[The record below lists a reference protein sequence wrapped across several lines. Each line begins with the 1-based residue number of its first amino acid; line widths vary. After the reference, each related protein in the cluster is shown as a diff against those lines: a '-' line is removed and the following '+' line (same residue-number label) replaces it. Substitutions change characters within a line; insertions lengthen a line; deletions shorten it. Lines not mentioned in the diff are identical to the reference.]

1 MVVLPRTPAYNFP
14 GKVLFIM
21 NLKKS
26 LKMLGAGAVLLAMLA
41 SCGGPE
47 LIGLIPVYNGPEVTS
62 TTHEFN
68 NEDFLVIASYA
79 DGTDKELDADDF
91 EVVVEGMDAGYYILN
106 VIYDGMENECYV
118 EMNLPIYPSDQ
129 TP

>member
-1 MVVLPRTPAYNFP
+1 
-14 GKVLFIM
+14 M

-26 LKMLGAGAVLLAMLA
+26 LKMLGAGAALLAMLA

-47 LIGLIPVYNGPEVTS
+47 LIGLIPVYRGPDVTS

-79 DGTDKELDADDF
+79 DGTDKELDAKDF

-106 VIYDGMENECYV
+106 IIYDGMENECYV

-129 TP
+129 NP

>member
-1 MVVLPRTPAYNFP
+1 
-14 GKVLFIM
+14 M

-26 LKMLGAGAVLLAMLA
+26 MKMLGAGAVLLAMLA

-62 TTHEFN
+62 TTHEFKS
-68 NEDFLVIASYA
+68 EDFIVIASYA
-79 DGTDKELDADDF
+79 DGTDRELDAKEF
-91 EVVVEGMDAGYYILN
+91 EVVVKDMDQGYYILD
-106 VIYDGMENECYV
+106 ILYEGMENECYV

-129 TP
+129 NP

>member
-1 MVVLPRTPAYNFP
+1 
-14 GKVLFIM
+14 M
-21 NLKKS
+21 NLKKT
-26 LKMLGAGAVLLAMLA
+26 LKMLGAGAVMLAMLA

-47 LIGLIPVYNGPEVTS
+47 LIGVIPVYNGPEVTS

-68 NEDFLVIASYA
+68 NEDFIVIASYA
-79 DGTDKELDADDF
+79 DGTDKELDAKDF

-106 VIYDGMENECYV
+106 ILYDGMENECYV

-129 TP
+129 NP